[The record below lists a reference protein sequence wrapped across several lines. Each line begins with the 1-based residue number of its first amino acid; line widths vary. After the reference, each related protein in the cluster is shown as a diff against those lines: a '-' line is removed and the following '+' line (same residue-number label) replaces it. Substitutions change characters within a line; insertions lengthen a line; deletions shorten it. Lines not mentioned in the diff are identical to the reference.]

1 MYSDRQVC
9 LNSVDPDE
17 TAESSVSA
25 VSTLFSSN
33 PAFLGT
39 TSRIKLYMFKF

>member
-17 TAESSVSA
+17 TAESA
-25 VSTLFSSN
+25 STLFSTN
-33 PAFLGT
+33 PAFLDT
-39 TSRIKLYMFKF
+39 TSSSKLYMFKF

>member
-9 LNSVDPDE
+9 LNIVDQDE

-25 VSTLFSSN
+25 ASTLFSTN
-33 PAFLGT
+33 PAFLDT
-39 TSRIKLYMFKF
+39 TSSSKLYMFKF